1 MQILRLG
8 CASSGASSLQDDT
21 LGRYLRCKMKTK
33 VEQDGVSATRQSDA
47 TKCVHAGEDRHGKAA
62 PITTE
67 IAQTSVFVLPNV
79 EELRKI
85 NEGTSSAFM
94 YTRYANP
101 TTEAAEQKIAA
112 LEGAAGCVVSSSG
125 QAATLATI
133 LALCQAGDEVVSMLD
148 LYGGTLALFEKVFSR
163 YGVTVKFVPFQEL
176 DNVEKYFTTKTKLLF
191 LETPTNP
198 TLRCVDVEAL
208 VKIARRHCAY
218 AVVDN
223 TFATPI
229 LQKPLELGADVSIHS
244 ATKYLGGH
252 SDLTAGAV
260 ACNGELVERIREMR
274 KISGGALDPG
284 ASYLLIR
291 GLKTLEL
298 RVERASRNA
307 MQIAQVLEGNPKVKR
322 VMYPGLPSHPAHA
335 LARRQMRDFGMMM
348 AIEVGGGGKAAER
361 FIDGLQLWYL
371 AASLGGV
378 ESTVSYPVLSS
389 HAHMSEDKLRLMD
402 VSPATVRLS
411 VGIEDP
417 ADLIADLEQSLAR
430 C

>member
-1 MQILRLG
+1 
-8 CASSGASSLQDDT
+8 
-21 LGRYLRCKMKTK
+21 MKTTVGK
-33 VEQDGVSATRQSDA
+33 DDVVAVTTQSDA

-62 PITTE
+62 SITTE
-67 IAQTSVFVLPNV
+67 IAQTSVFVLPSV

-85 NEGTSSAFM
+85 NEGKSPAFM
-94 YTRYANP
+94 YTRYSNP

-112 LEGAAGCVVSSSG
+112 LEGADGCIVTASG

-133 LALCQAGDEVVSMLD
+133 LALCQAGDEIVSMLD
-148 LYGGTLALFEKVFSR
+148 LYGGTLALFEKVFAR
-163 YGVTVKFVPFQEL
+163 YGVVINFVPFDEL
-176 DNVEKYFTTKTKLLF
+176 QNIEKYFTNKTKLLF

-198 TLRCVDVEAL
+198 TLRCIDVEAL
-208 VKIARRHCAY
+208 AKVARRHNAY
-218 AVVDN
+218 TIVDN

-274 KISGGALDPG
+274 KISGGSLDPG
-284 ASYLLIR
+284 ASFLLIR

-298 RVERASRNA
+298 RVERACKNA
-307 MQIAQVLEGNPKVKR
+307 MQIAEALEGHSKVAR
-322 VMYPGLPSHPAHA
+322 VMYPGLKSHPAHE
-335 LARRQMRDFGMMM
+335 LARKQMRDFGMMM
-348 AIEVGGGGKAAER
+348 AIEVRGGGKAAER
-361 FIDGLQLWYL
+361 LIDGLQLWYL

-389 HAHMSEDKLRLMD
+389 HTNMPEDKLRLMD
-402 VSPATVRLS
+402 VSAATVRLS

>member
-1 MQILRLG
+1 MRRVG
-8 CASSGASSLQDDT
+8 TET
-21 LGRYLRCKMKTK
+21 LERDGITTK
-33 VEQDGVSATRQSDA
+33 AQSDA

-67 IAQTSVFVLPNV
+67 IAQTSVFVLPSV
-79 EELRKI
+79 EELRKLTD
-85 NEGTSSAFM
+85 GSSSAFM

-112 LEGAAGCVVSSSG
+112 LEGAGGCVVTASG
-125 QAATLATI
+125 QAATLCTI
-133 LALCQAGDEVVSMLD
+133 LALCQAGDEIVSMLD
-148 LYGGTLALFEKVFSR
+148 LYGGTLSLFEKVFSR

-176 DNVEKYFTTKTKLLF
+176 HSIEKYFTSRTRLLF

-198 TLRCVDVEAL
+198 TLRCVDLKAL
-208 VKIARRHCAY
+208 AEVARKHSARI
-218 AVVDN
+218 VVDN

-252 SDLTAGAV
+252 SDLSAGAV
-260 ACNGELVERIREMR
+260 ACNGDMAEKIREMR

-298 RVERASRNA
+298 RVERACKNA
-307 MQIAQVLEGNPKVKR
+307 MQIAQALERNSKVARVL
-322 VMYPGLPSHPAHA
+322 YPGLASHAAHE
-335 LARRQMRDFGMMM
+335 LARRQMKDFGMMM
-348 AIEVGGGGKAAER
+348 AIEVRGGGEAAER
-361 FIDGLQLWYL
+361 FIDGLKLWYL

-389 HAHMSEDKLRLMD
+389 HVNMPEEKLRLMD